1 MLIYEWLTPSLFVED
16 TCKEMLHNIHDSLRG
31 YEVYSDTYQYR
42 ELSRSSGRAPKSID
56 TSARLKSV
64 GSDGLWM
71 RVRRSFAAT
80 GPCQHGGRVREM
92 SRILG
97 MEILD
102 FSASINPLGSPPLE
116 DVVLSEL
123 KNICHYPDITYSDF
137 REAAA
142 SFVGVEPENVV
153 PGNGSSE
160 IIRIF
165 SEVCIDNGEVALIP
179 SPTFGEYETQS
190 RLAGAQIVKTDIGL
204 EEPKD
209 LDSVFDEALLRDAKA
224 AFFCN
229 PNNPTGI
236 LTKRKDLMRL
246 AERCEECGV
255 FLLVDEAFI
264 ELSDPDQSLADLAP
278 DMDGLV
284 VMRSLTKSF
293 GVPGLRLGFAVTN
306 RKLAEIMNRARIPWS
321 ISSIASAAAVHLLKN
336 KEFLE
341 MSRQVVIKELEWLTG
356 ALTSIGLRPLRS
368 STNFMLVD
376 VRSTGMNSGEI
387 AERIMHEGILIR
399 DCRSFGLD
407 GYVRVA
413 VRRREENER
422 LVIAFRKILEGA

>member
-1 MLIYEWLTPSLFVED
+1 
-16 TCKEMLHNIHDSLRG
+16 
-31 YEVYSDTYQYR
+31 
-42 ELSRSSGRAPKSID
+42 
-56 TSARLKSV
+56 
-64 GSDGLWM
+64 M
-71 RVRRSFAAT
+71 RVRRSFAAIE
-80 GPCQHGGRVREM
+80 PCQHGGRVREM
-92 SRILG
+92 SRALG
-97 MEILD
+97 IEILD

-142 SFVGVEPENVV
+142 SFVGVDPENIV

-165 SEVCIDNGEVALIP
+165 SEVCIDDGEVALIP
-179 SPTFGEYETQS
+179 TPTFGEYETQS
-190 RLAGAQIVKTDIGL
+190 RLAGAQIVKADLGV
-204 EEPKD
+204 EEPRD
-209 LDSVFDEALLRDAKA
+209 LESIFDEALLRYAKA

-229 PNNPTGI
+229 PNNPTGR
-236 LTKRKDLMRL
+236 LTERCEVKRL

-278 DMDGLV
+278 DMNGLV

-306 RKLAEIMNRARIPWS
+306 RELAEIMNRARIPWS

-336 KEFLE
+336 EEFLE
-341 MSRQVVIKELEWLTG
+341 RSRQTVIKELEWLRD
-356 ALTSIGLRPLRS
+356 ALRSIGLRPLRS
-368 STNFMLVD
+368 STNFLLVD
-376 VRSTGMNSGEI
+376 VRGAGLDSEALT
-387 AERIMHEGILIR
+387 ERMLDEGILIR

-422 LVIAFRKILEGA
+422 LVLAFRKVLEGA

>member
-1 MLIYEWLTPSLFVED
+1 
-16 TCKEMLHNIHDSLRG
+16 
-31 YEVYSDTYQYR
+31 
-42 ELSRSSGRAPKSID
+42 
-56 TSARLKSV
+56 
-64 GSDGLWM
+64 M

-80 GPCQHGGRVREM
+80 EPCQHGGRVREI
-92 SRILG
+92 SKILG
-97 MEILD
+97 MEVLD

-116 DVVLSEL
+116 DLVLREL

-142 SFVGVEPENVV
+142 SFVGVDPENIV

-165 SEVCIDNGEVALIP
+165 SEVCIDNDEVALIP

-190 RLAGAQIVKTDIGL
+190 RLAGAQIVRTDLGVEDPRDL
-204 EEPKD
+204 EI
-209 LDSVFDEALLRDAKA
+209 VFDEPLLRGAKA

-229 PNNPTGI
+229 PNNPTGF
-236 LTKRKDLMRL
+236 LTDREKMRRL
-246 AERCEECGV
+246 AERCEERGV
-255 FLLVDEAFI
+255 FILVDEAFI
-264 ELSDPDQSLADLAP
+264 ELSDPAQSLADLAP
-278 DMDGLV
+278 DMKGLV

-306 RKLAEIMNRARIPWS
+306 RELAEIMNRARIPWS

-336 KEFLE
+336 VEFLE
-341 MSRQVVIKELEWLTG
+341 RSRQFVIKELEWMRG
-356 ALTSIGLRPLRS
+356 ALRSIGLRPLRS
-368 STNFMLVD
+368 STNFMLID
-376 VRSTGMNSGEI
+376 VKGTGFDSGEI
-387 AERIMHEGILIR
+387 ADRMLREGILIR

-422 LVIAFRKILEGA
+422 LVRAFENVLEGA

>member
-1 MLIYEWLTPSLFVED
+1 
-16 TCKEMLHNIHDSLRG
+16 
-31 YEVYSDTYQYR
+31 
-42 ELSRSSGRAPKSID
+42 
-56 TSARLKSV
+56 
-64 GSDGLWM
+64 M

-80 GPCQHGGRVREM
+80 EPCQHGGRVREM
-92 SRILG
+92 SRALG

-116 DVVLSEL
+116 DLVMQEL

-142 SFVGVEPENVV
+142 SFVGVDPENIV

-165 SEVCIDNGEVALIP
+165 SEVCIDDGEVALIP

-190 RLAGAQIVKTDIGL
+190 RLAGAQIVRTDLGL
-204 EEPKD
+204 EDPKD
-209 LDSVFDEALLRDAKA
+209 LNSVFDEPLLRGAKA

-229 PNNPTGI
+229 PNNPTGV
-236 LTKRKDLMRL
+236 LTYREEIMRL
-246 AERCEECGV
+246 AERCDDCGV

-278 DMDGLV
+278 DMEGLV

-306 RKLAEIMNRARIPWS
+306 RELAEIMNRARIPWS
-321 ISSIASAAAVHLLKN
+321 ISSIASAVAVHLLKN
-336 KEFLE
+336 VEFLE
-341 MSRQVVIKELEWLTG
+341 RSRQVIIKELEWLSD
-356 ALTSIGLRPLRS
+356 ALRSIGLRPLRS

-376 VRSTGMNSGEI
+376 VRSTGLNSGEV
-387 AERIMHEGILIR
+387 AERMLHEGILIR

-422 LVIAFRKILEGA
+422 LVLAFKNILEGA